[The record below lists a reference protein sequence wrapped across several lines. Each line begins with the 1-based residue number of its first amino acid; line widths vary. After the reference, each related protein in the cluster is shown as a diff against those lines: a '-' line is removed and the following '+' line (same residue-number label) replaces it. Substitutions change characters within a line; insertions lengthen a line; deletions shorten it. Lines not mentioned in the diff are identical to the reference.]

1 MNLFVAK
8 LDPSTTT
15 KDLHKLFA
23 HYGLVTTVKVIF
35 DHVTGLSKCY
45 GFVEMPN
52 FREALEALKE
62 LNDTS
67 FQQSTILV
75 KESVST
81 DYRFSTLGAGFR
93 NNTTYSSENN
103 TQQVYPRNL
112 TLTTKLQKDN
122 IRSRNY
128 GYHGSSYHDFI

>member
-23 HYGLVTTVKVIF
+23 HYGLVTTVKIIF

-52 FREALEALKE
+52 FHEAHEALKE
-62 LNDTS
+62 LDNTP
-67 FQQSTILV
+67 FQKSTILV
-75 KESVST
+75 KESVSS
-81 DYRFSTLGAGFR
+81 DYKFSSLESGYKNEASISSGNTNKQEYHR
-93 NNTTYSSENN
+93 NTTSLLKLKRDNN
-103 TQQVYPRNL
+103 RP
-112 TLTTKLQKDN
+112 
-122 IRSRNY
+122 RNY
-128 GYHGSSYHDFI
+128 GYHGSSYHDII